1 MCFTLHKHFENVF
14 FFFNSAT
21 KVVHLLFISLGNNA
35 CFAFIVN
42 ISSTVHCQEGLTALN
57 KKPTFYFSY
66 FNVRIIITIIIKKKI
81 VHPMN
86 ERISHL
92 MCTPNFL
99 EHFRHQR
106 RVSKLAS
113 TQLAI
118 NHSNQMLVLYF

>member
-42 ISSTVHCQEGLTALN
+42 KSSTVHCQEGLTALN

-66 FNVRIIITIIIKKKI
+66 FNVRIIITIIIKKKK
-81 VHPMN
+81 N
-86 ERISHL
+86 S
-92 MCTPNFL
+92 
-99 EHFRHQR
+99 
-106 RVSKLAS
+106 AS
-113 TQLAI
+113 
-118 NHSNQMLVLYF
+118 YE